1 MVKSLPMKCAALLLG
16 LLLQHS
22 TLAQSSSRVQLPSLG
37 DSSAGLVSPSQ
48 EYELG
53 QSLLRRFRG
62 GMPLTTD
69 PFIEDYVS
77 DLLRR
82 LVPHSDLSDPR
93 LEILILETPTLNA
106 FAAPGGIV
114 GINTGTF
121 LVTQDEHQLVAILAH
136 ELAHLSQR
144 HYARNLQ
151 KQKTNSMLALSG
163 MLAGILM
170 VASGSADSQAGAATL
185 ISSQA
190 AYIDSVL
197 RFSRDMEQEAD
208 RIGMHTM
215 LQAGYDPHAV
225 PGLFELMLRN
235 SRFRSDI
242 PEFLLTHPL
251 TERRIA
257 DATSRAERYP
267 KRQYPVNETFQLV
280 RARVIL
286 RHQGNAQAAV
296 RRFTDELNTN
306 NLSPYAARYGMVLAL
321 TQAGRYEQ
329 ALEHWTHLEKS
340 PHNTLATVIARAD
353 IYAAQKEYEPA
364 LELLEQQLQQYPSH
378 HPLNVRAAELLM
390 EAGEYQRAETLL
402 LAHVRRRPDN
412 AYIWYLLAEVHGLA
426 GNILEVH
433 KARAEYFMLRGIYQK
448 AESQLRNAL
457 RLIDEKDFQQR
468 ARIEQRLLDVR
479 NLQARDL

>member
-1 MVKSLPMKCAALLLG
+1 MVTSLPKKCIVLLFAV
-16 LLLQHS
+16 LLQHGALGQTS
-22 TLAQSSSRVQLPSLG
+22 NRIQLPSLG
-37 DSSAGLVSPSQ
+37 EASAGLISPSQ

-69 PFIEDYVS
+69 PFIEDYVHN
-77 DLLRR
+77 LLRR

-93 LEILILETPTLNA
+93 LEILILENRNLNA

-114 GINTGTF
+114 GLNTGTF
-121 LVTQDEHQLVAILAH
+121 LLTQTEHQLVAILAH

-151 KQKTNSMLALSG
+151 QQKTGNIMALSG
-163 MLAGILM
+163 LVAGMLM
-170 VASGSADSQAGAATL
+170 MASGVGTEAGAATMMT
-185 ISSQA
+185 SQA

-197 RFSRDMEQEAD
+197 RFSREMEQEAD
-208 RIGMHTM
+208 RVGMRTM

-257 DATSRAERYP
+257 DAASRAERYP
-267 KRQYPVNETFQLV
+267 RRHYPANETFELV
-280 RARVIL
+280 RARAIL
-286 RHQGNAQAAV
+286 LHQSNAQAAV
-296 RRFTDELNTN
+296 RRFTDELNAN
-306 NLSPYAARYGMVLAL
+306 NLSPYAARYGLVQAL
-321 TQAGRYEQ
+321 VRAGRYDD
-329 ALEHWTHLEKS
+329 ALEHWQHLEQS
-340 PHNTLATVIARAD
+340 PHNKVATVMARAD
-353 IYAAQKEYEPA
+353 IHAGKKEYEHA
-364 LELLEQQLQQYPSH
+364 FALLELQLAQHPSF
-378 HPLNVRAAELLM
+378 HPLNVRTAELLM
-390 EAGEYQRAETLL
+390 EAGQYQRAQQLL
-402 LAHVRRRPDN
+402 TEHAKRQPDN
-412 AYIWYLLAEVHGLA
+412 AYVWYLLAEVHGLA

-433 KARAEYFMLRGIYQK
+433 KARAEYFMLRGIYRK
-448 AESQLRNAL
+448 AEIQLRNAL
-457 RLIDEKDFQQR
+457 RLIDKEDFQQQ

-479 NLQARDL
+479 NLQARDI